1 MSAAAKTATIVRR
14 ERTGHVYANNWQG
27 GVRYEW
33 VTTFFR
39 DGEQW
44 TTAVSRTRTEARERC
59 SDLGYTVT
67 AEGREP

>member
-39 DGEQW
+39 DGE
-44 TTAVSRTRTEARERC
+44 RC